1 MLFFELFPLFMLFV
15 CLVVG
20 VWLYVA
26 DREASRAEKA
36 EDAEPINRKDR

>member
-1 MLFFELFPLFMLFV
+1 MLFFELFPLFMLLV

-26 DREASRAEKA
+26 DREGRAEKA
-36 EDAEPINRKDR
+36 EDAETMNRRDR

>member
-20 VWLYVA
+20 VWLYVVERQA
-26 DREASRAEKA
+26 GGAEKA
-36 EDAEPINRKDR
+36 EDAETINRKDR